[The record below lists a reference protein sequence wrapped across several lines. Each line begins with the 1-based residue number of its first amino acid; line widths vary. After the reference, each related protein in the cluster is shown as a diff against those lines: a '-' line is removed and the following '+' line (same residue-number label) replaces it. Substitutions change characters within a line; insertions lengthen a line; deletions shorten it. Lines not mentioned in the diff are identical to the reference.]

1 MVRRRCNTLVSRT
14 EYWVRRQSYVYGM
27 RTPMDNQY
35 NGTYKLMRKVVYGT
49 WLLIE
54 PCGAYRLSVGVSP
67 LFSIIVF
74 FLSIVLF
81 THHIFSAVI
90 FLTTFISTGIMFTF
104 CDDDGISAFHNSEY
118 RKTKEL
124 WTICKCQLVFH
135 ADIHFLFFFFLGQNQ
150 SFSGSCGSL
159 LVVFL

>member
-1 MVRRRCNTLVSRT
+1 M
-14 EYWVRRQSYVYGM
+14 
-27 RTPMDNQY
+27 PMDNQY

-54 PCGAYRLSVGVSP
+54 PCGAYCLSVGVSP
-67 LFSIIVF
+67 LFSIIFF

-81 THHIFSAVI
+81 THHIFSVVI

-104 CDDDGISAFHNSEY
+104 CDDNGISAFHNSEY

-135 ADIHFLFFFFLGQNQ
+135 ADIHFLFNFFFGQNQ